1 MEQND
6 YILCECAL
14 DTLEAFVTE
23 LETHHTVQ
31 IIRQPA
37 VCMTMVR
44 AEDSVESQPFYLGEV
59 LVTDCEVQVDGQAG
73 YGLCM
78 GDEPVR
84 CYCMAVIDALL
95 LSDDSRADDPRAGQV
110 RAFLEVQAAIIADRQ
125 RLEYNLI
132 QRTKVDFKLME
143 QD

>member
-1 MEQND
+1 MEQQD
-6 YILCECAL
+6 YILCECGL
-14 DTLEAFVTE
+14 DVLEAFVRE
-23 LETHHTVQ
+23 LEPRHKVQ

-95 LSDDSRADDPRAGQV
+95 LSEGPGASQV
-110 RAFLEVQAAIIADRQ
+110 RAFLDRQAVLIADQR

>member
-1 MEQND
+1 MEQTD
-6 YILCECAL
+6 YILCECAA
-14 DTLEAFVTE
+14 DALEAFVRE
-23 LETHHTVQ
+23 LETQHSILIV
-31 IIRQPA
+31 RQPA

-84 CYCMAVIDALL
+84 CYCMAVMDALL
-95 LSDDSRADDPRAGQV
+95 QSEGGDAGRA
-110 RAFLEVQAAIIADRQ
+110 RAFLVGQAVLIADRQ
-125 RLEYNLI
+125 KLEYNLI
-132 QRTKVDFKLME
+132 QQTKVAFKVMD

>member
-1 MEQND
+1 MEQQD
-6 YILCECAL
+6 YILCECGL
-14 DTLEAFVTE
+14 DVLEAFVRE
-23 LETHHTVQ
+23 LESHHAVQ

-95 LSDDSRADDPRAGQV
+95 LSDGPRASEV
-110 RAFLEVQAAIIADRQ
+110 RVFLEGQAVLIADRQ

>member
-6 YILCECAL
+6 YILCECTLNA
-14 DTLEAFVTE
+14 LEAFVRE
-23 LETHHTVQ
+23 LESHHTVQ
-31 IIRQPA
+31 VIRQPA

-84 CYCMAVIDALL
+84 CYCMAVMDALL
-95 LSDDSRADDPRAGQV
+95 QSEKGDADRV
-110 RAFLEVQAAIIADRQ
+110 RAFLEGQAVLIADRQ
-125 RLEYNLI
+125 KLEYNLI
-132 QRTKVDFKLME
+132 QQTKVDFKLME

>member
-14 DTLEAFVTE
+14 DALEAFVRE
-23 LETHHTVQ
+23 LESHHTVQ

-95 LSDDSRADDPRAGQV
+95 LSGDTRANGSRASQV
-110 RAFLEVQAAIIADRQ
+110 HAFLEGQAAIIADRQ

>member
-1 MEQND
+1 MEQQD
-6 YILCECAL
+6 YILCECGL
-14 DTLEAFVTE
+14 DVLEAFVRE
-23 LETHHTVQ
+23 LESHHAVQ

-95 LSDDSRADDPRAGQV
+95 LSDGPRASEV
-110 RAFLEVQAAIIADRQ
+110 RVFLEGQAALIADRQ

>member
-1 MEQND
+1 MEQAD
-6 YILCECAL
+6 YILCECDA
-14 DTLEAFVTE
+14 TALEAFVRE
-23 LETHHTVQ
+23 LEPLHAIV
-31 IIRQPA
+31 IVRQPA

-78 GDEPVR
+78 GDVPVR

-95 LSDDSRADDPRAGQV
+95 QSEGGDADRA
-110 RAFLEVQAAIIADRQ
+110 RAFLEGQAGLIADRQ
-125 RLEYNLI
+125 KLEYNLI
-132 QRTKVDFKLME
+132 QQTKVDFKLME

>member
-6 YILCECAL
+6 YILCECAA
-14 DTLEAFVTE
+14 DALEAFVRE
-23 LETHHTVQ
+23 LETRHPILIV
-31 IIRQPA
+31 RQPA

-84 CYCMAVIDALL
+84 SYCMAVIDALL
-95 LSDDSRADDPRAGQV
+95 SSDDSRASQV

>member
-6 YILCECAL
+6 YILCECAA
-14 DTLEAFVTE
+14 DALEAFVRE
-23 LETHHTVQ
+23 LETRHAILIV
-31 IIRQPA
+31 RQPA

-44 AEDSVESQPFYLGEV
+44 AEDSVESQPFFLGEV

-95 LSDDSRADDPRAGQV
+95 QSEGSHSSRV
-110 RAFLEVQAAIIADRQ
+110 RDFLEGQAVLIADRQ
-125 RLEYNLI
+125 KLEYNLI
-132 QRTKVDFKLME
+132 QQTKVDFKLME

>member
-6 YILCECAL
+6 YILCECTL
-14 DTLEAFVTE
+14 DALEAFVRE
-23 LETHHTVQ
+23 LESQHTVQ

-37 VCMTMVR
+37 VCMTMIR
-44 AEDSVESQPFYLGEV
+44 AEDSVEAQPFYLGEV
-59 LVTDCEVQVDGQAG
+59 LVTDCEVQVDGQGG

-95 LSDDSRADDPRAGQV
+95 LSEGSHSSRV
-110 RAFLEVQAAIIADRQ
+110 RAFLDKQAVLIADRQ